1 LKAVKTNMSNATSPS
16 PQPKKEEKKKKPIMK
31 YRDGKTKTVVATN
44 EQNMSH
50 AYPEIAPTKK
60 KEKKKCLKSTQNQM

>member
-1 LKAVKTNMSNATSPS
+1 MSNATSPS

-60 KEKKKCLKSTQNQM
+60 KEKKKVFEKHPESNVKYK

>member
-1 LKAVKTNMSNATSPS
+1 MSNATSPS

-60 KEKKKCLKSTQNQM
+60 KEKKKFLKSTQNQM

>member
-1 LKAVKTNMSNATSPS
+1 
-16 PQPKKEEKKKKPIMK
+16 MK